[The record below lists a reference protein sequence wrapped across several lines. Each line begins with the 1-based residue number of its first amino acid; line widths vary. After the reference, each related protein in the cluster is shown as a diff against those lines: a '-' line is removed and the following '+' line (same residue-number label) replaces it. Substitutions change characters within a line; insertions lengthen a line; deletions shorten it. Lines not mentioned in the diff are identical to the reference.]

1 MVHVL
6 NKSGAGQTKWSIFMF
21 IISGQGRKRGGAC
34 ATGAITLQDRKTF
47 NFDGQT
53 QNHNQQKEWTSHNVY
68 AQNQVPSWDIQAIW
82 KPEPPY
88 HITSQSLGD
97 KIGLFLKRSNFFYIT
112 NTT

>member
-88 HITSQSLGD
+88 HITSWSWGD
-97 KIGLFLKRSNFFYIT
+97 KIVLFLKDLIST